1 MSVLV
6 YTESDQGK
14 FKKVA
19 LEVASYGKVVADQL
33 GTTVTAITINADD
46 TSVLGQYGV
55 DKVLKVSNSTLDTF
69 NAKTYADVIRQASEK
84 EAAKVVVVSSS
95 ADSKYMAPLLAIGLN
110 AGYASNVVE
119 APSSTSPFT
128 VKRTA
133 FTNKAFNFTSINTDV
148 KLVGVSKNS
157 FGLVESNGSATN
169 EDFSPSILE
178 NSIQVDSVD
187 KVTGKVTIADAEI
200 VVSGGRGLKGPEN
213 WGMIEELADV
223 LGAATACS
231 KPVSDLGW
239 RPHSEHVG
247 QTGKPVA
254 SNLYIAIGISG
265 AIQHLAGINAS
276 KVKVVINTDA
286 EAPFFKAADY
296 GVVGDA
302 FEVVPKL
309 IEKLKEFKAQN
320 AERIVIFS
328 TNFFYNLA
336 LINLIILN

>member
-6 YTESDQGK
+6 YTESEKGK
-14 FKKVA
+14 IKKA
-19 LEVASYGKVVADQL
+19 GLEVASYAHAVAEQMGTDVVA
-33 GTTVTAITINADD
+33 VAINAEDG
-46 TSVLGQYGV
+46 SELANYGV
-55 DKVLKVSNSTLDTF
+55 NKLLKVDLDGDF
-69 NAKTYADVIRQASEK
+69 NAHIYADVI
-84 EAAKVVVVSSS
+84 AKVAASTQSSVVIMSST
-95 ADSKYMAPLLAIGLN
+95 ADSKYLSSILAVNLD
-110 AGYASNVVE
+110 AAYVSNVVE
-119 APSSTSPFT
+119 IPSQTAPFT
-128 VKRTA
+128 VRRTA
-133 FTNKAFNFTSINTDV
+133 FSNKAFSHTQIVSENKVIG
-148 KLVGVSKNS
+148 LSKNAYGLHENPTSMTTES
-157 FGLVESNGSATN
+157 FSSDTISSN
-169 EDFSPSILE
+169 LK
-178 NSIQVDSVD
+178 VDSVD
-187 KVTGKVTIADAEI
+187 KAAGKVSIADAEI

-276 KVKVVINTDA
+276 KVKVVINTDP

-302 FEVVPKL
+302 FEVVPAL
-309 IEKLKEFKAQN
+309 IQKLKDFKAQN
-320 AERIVIFS
+320 A
-328 TNFFYNLA
+328 
-336 LINLIILN
+336 

>member
-6 YTESDQGK
+6 YIESDQGN
-14 FKKVA
+14 FKKSA
-19 LEVASYGKVVADQL
+19 LEVASYGKAVANQL
-33 GTTVTAITINADD
+33 GTSVTAVTFNVNDA
-46 TSVLGQYGV
+46 SELGKYGV
-55 DKVLKVSNSTLDTF
+55 DKVLNISNANGF
-69 NAKTYADVIRQASEK
+69 NAKVFADAIKQAATK
-84 EAAKVVVVSSS
+84 EGSKIVVVSSTS
-95 ADSKYMAPLLAIGLN
+95 NSIYLAPLLAIGLD

-119 APSSTSPFT
+119 APTITSPFT

-133 FTNKAFNFTSINTDV
+133 FTNKAFAFTEINTDV
-148 KLVGVSKNS
+148 KVVGVSHNS
-157 FGLVESNGSATN
+157 FGLVETSGNAAM
-169 EDFSPSILE
+169 EDFSPSLAASDITVE
-178 NSIQVDSVD
+178 SVD
-187 KVTGKVTIADAEI
+187 KASDKVSIADAEI

-213 WGMIEELADV
+213 WGMIEELAEV

-254 SNLYIAIGISG
+254 ANLYIAIGISG

-276 KVKVVINTDA
+276 KVKVVINTDP

-302 FEVVPKL
+302 FEVVPTL
-309 IEKLKEFKAQN
+309 IQKLKEFKAQN
-320 AERIVIFS
+320 A
-328 TNFFYNLA
+328 
-336 LINLIILN
+336 

>member
-6 YTESDQGK
+6 YTESEQGA
-14 FKKVA
+14 FKKA
-19 LEVASYGKVVADQL
+19 AFEVASYAKAVANQL
-33 GTTVTAITINADD
+33 GTTVTAVAINAND
-46 TSVLGQYGV
+46 TSALGNYGV
-55 DKVLKVSNSTLDTF
+55 DKVLNISNSQLDNF
-69 NAKTYADVIRQASEK
+69 NADAYASAIKQAAEK
-84 EAAKVVVVSSS
+84 EDAKVVIVSST
-95 ADSKYMAPLLAIGLN
+95 ANSKYLAPLLAIGLQ

-119 APSSTSPFT
+119 SPSSTSPFT

-133 FTNKAFNFTSINTDV
+133 FTNKAFETTQINTDV
-148 KLVGVSKNS
+148 KIVGVSNNA
-157 FGLVESNGSATN
+157 FGLVENNGSASA
-169 EDFSPSILE
+169 EDFSPSISDLGVTVE
-178 NSIQVDSVD
+178 SVD
-187 KVTGKVTIADAEI
+187 KATDKVTIADAEI
-200 VVSGGRGLKGPEN
+200 VVSAGRGLKGPEN

-276 KVKVVINTDA
+276 KVKVVINTDP

-302 FEVVPKL
+302 FQVVPEL
-309 IEKLKEFKAQN
+309 IKKLKAFKAQQ
-320 AERIVIFS
+320 
-328 TNFFYNLA
+328 
-336 LINLIILN
+336 

>member
-6 YTESDQGK
+6 YTESEKGN
-14 FKKVA
+14 FKKIA
-19 LEVASYGKVVADQL
+19 LEVASYAKAVANQM
-33 GTTVTAITINADD
+33 GTTVTAITINAND
-46 TSVLGQYGV
+46 TSELGKYGV
-55 DKVLKVSNSTLDTF
+55 DKVLKVNNPSLDTF
-69 NAKTYADVIRQASEK
+69 NAKTYANVIKQAAEK
-84 EAAKVVVVSSS
+84 EGTKVVVVSSS
-95 ADSKYMAPLLAIGLN
+95 ADSKYLAPLLAVDLH

-119 APSSTSPFT
+119 APTSASPFT

-133 FTNKAFNFTSINTDV
+133 FTNKAFNFTTIDTDV
-148 KLVGVSKNS
+148 KIVGVSNNS
-157 FGLVESNGSATN
+157 FGLVENSGSASA
-169 EDFSPSILE
+169 EDFSPSVLD
-178 NSIQVDSVD
+178 NGVHVDSVD
-187 KVTGKVTIADAEI
+187 KATNTVSIADAEI
-200 VVSGGRGLKGPEN
+200 VVSAGRGLKGPEN
-213 WGMIEELADV
+213 WGMVEELASV

-254 SNLYIAIGISG
+254 ANLYIAIGISG

-276 KVKVVINTDA
+276 KIKVVINTDP

-302 FEVVPKL
+302 FDVVPKL

-320 AERIVIFS
+320 A
-328 TNFFYNLA
+328 
-336 LINLIILN
+336 